1 MLTSFDAIRRI
12 AGKLEE
18 LKEKGRIENFRLILK
33 LNMTLRLFVVTNSL
47 TGDEIESVIK
57 DEKIEIDLEKITEE
71 DFLYGDDY
79 YRSLF
84 DSTKELD
91 LGLRRNLSSLIDYDE
106 DFAEKMPSC
115 PIVLFYSYKGGV
127 GRTTALVLFAA
138 YYAMHHG
145 KKVFILDCDFEAPG
159 LVNFFGFENEGIS
172 KNGIVEYI
180 KDKEAFPDIKLSDD
194 YVFEASKKYSGN
206 GEIYVLPAGNI
217 MNETDRDDYL
227 EALARLDIHGTC
239 AIGEQLESVIADIK
253 DRYNPDVVLIDS
265 KTGFNDIFGIIGNR
279 LADIIVGFFGNNAQ
293 NKPGLHFFIDMLLNK
308 KRNVELIFVNSVIS
322 SFKWEESFREE
333 IDIYVQNN
341 LKNDLD
347 GLPALPVFGLSRHKM
362 LENLG
367 TSDED
372 PDDFIAL
379 TERGV
384 LGDYNELFQ
393 KLARQIDDLTTISPE
408 KRRDAE
414 IAEKDSERRIETGQE
429 DSERRIETGQEDA
442 QDAENQSDG
451 NHKEVQK
458 GDSQDQTSEG
468 SKTLGRLQKDILD
481 KIYDN
486 LPEPYAE
493 SIEFDNDFLD
503 NRFYFRKCMED
514 IFNHRMFL
522 LLGSKGTGKTAFYQA
537 LRENAFLK
545 KLAARAGK
553 NHLDHKVVNIISLMV
568 APVEQ
573 RIKFFDISN
582 FDQSDISDKE
592 FFYKRFWVAYVWN
605 AVMLDSSVTGFSS
618 ELEIKAIL
626 NDSATADRFRQYIS
640 NDGQFKKIENELRE
654 LDHFLEETD
663 AYLMIIFDQLDQ
675 VVKPN
680 HWSDA
685 ISPLIRFCQTHS
697 FRRILPKLFVRKDLF
712 SKLGNLTNK
721 AALEKLA
728 INLEWTTDELY
739 SFFFKTVFA
748 NAKAEFFEYAKKSE
762 ASPAHLTDIEKR
774 LSRDNSY
781 DQLPAKRYILQPLV
795 EIFFGK
801 YADLQGTSRYGEMY
815 DWMYKN
821 LANANRTISLRPF
834 LDMIKYAIETKRE
847 NPGWAKGDFPIL
859 SPKCIVNMDVRVKA
873 VERHF
878 NDLADEEGNEILKT
892 VFGDIRDGNVPE
904 HLKISPL
911 FQEDFETLLKAII
924 QQHEELNDVSV
935 SEIEEILK
943 LNGIL
948 FVTYPRGMKRYTFA
962 FLYKFFLGLRGPQR
976 KRF

>member
-1 MLTSFDAIRRI
+1 MLLIFEEIRRI
-12 AGKLEE
+12 ARKLED
-18 LKEKGRIENFRLILK
+18 LKEKGRIEDFRLILK
-33 LNMTLRLFVVTNSL
+33 LNMTVNLFVVTNPM

-57 DEKIEIDLEKITEE
+57 GEKIEIDLEKVTEE
-71 DFLYGDDY
+71 DFLSDDDY

-84 DSTKELD
+84 KITKPLD
-91 LGLRRNLSSLIDYDE
+91 LGLRRTLSNLIDYDE
-106 DFAEKMPSC
+106 DSVGKIPSC
-115 PIVLFYSYKGGV
+115 PVVLFYSYKGGV
-127 GRTTALVLFAA
+127 GRTTAMVLFAA

-159 LVNFFGFENEGIS
+159 LLNFFGFENEGVS
-172 KNGIVEYI
+172 KNGIVEYM
-180 KDKEAFPDIKLSDD
+180 KDKEAFPDMKLSDD
-194 YVFEASKKYSGN
+194 YVLETSKKYSGN

-227 EALARLDIHGTC
+227 EALARLDIHGTRV
-239 AIGEQLESVIADIK
+239 IGEQFESVMADIK

-293 NKPGLHFFIDMLLNK
+293 NRPGLHFFLDTLLNK
-308 KRNVELIFVNSVIS
+308 KRDVELIFVNSIIS
-322 SFKWEESFREE
+322 SFKWGESFREE
-333 IDIYVQNN
+333 IDTYIQNI
-341 LKNDLD
+341 LKNESG

-379 TERGV
+379 TERNV

-393 KLARQIDDLTTISPE
+393 KLAQRIDDMTTVDRHQTDSSPE
-408 KRRDAE
+408 KGRDAE
-414 IAEKDSERRIETGQE
+414 TAEKDSGRRTETDQE
-429 DSERRIETGQEDA
+429 DGHGAETDDNHQEMR
-442 QDAENQSDG
+442 ENDY
-451 NHKEVQK
+451 
-458 GDSQDQTSEG
+458 QDQVSES
-468 SKTLGRLQKDILD
+468 SKILGRLQKDILD

-486 LPEPYAE
+486 FPEPYAE
-493 SIEFDNDFLD
+493 SIEFDDDFLD
-503 NRFYFRKCMED
+503 TRFYFRKCMED

-553 NHLDHKVVNIISLMV
+553 NHLNHKVVNIISLMN

-573 RIKFFDISN
+573 RIKFFDISAN
-582 FDQSDISDKE
+582 FAQSEIPDTE
-592 FFYKRFWVAYVWN
+592 FFYKRLWVAYVWN

-618 ELEIKAIL
+618 KLEVKAIL
-626 NDSATADRFRQYIS
+626 DDSATADRFRQYVS
-640 NDGQFKKIENELRE
+640 DDDQFRRIENELRE
-654 LDHFLEETD
+654 LDRFLEETD
-663 AYLMIIFDQLDQ
+663 VYLMITFDQLDQ

-685 ISPLIRFCQTHS
+685 ISPLIKFCQTHS

-712 SKLGNLTNK
+712 NKLGNLTNK

-728 INLEWTTDELY
+728 INLEWTTEELY

-748 NAKAEFFEYAKKSE
+748 NTKTDFFEYAKKSKV
-762 ASPAHLTDIEKR
+762 SSDHLTDIKKR
-774 LSRDNSY
+774 LNRDNSY

-801 YADLQGTSRYGEMY
+801 YADIRGTSRYGEMY
-815 DWMYKN
+815 DWMYRN
-821 LANANRTISLRPF
+821 LANADRTISLRPF
-834 LDMIKYAIETKRE
+834 LDMIKYAIETKRG

-859 SPKCIVNMDVRVKA
+859 SPRYIVNMEVRVKA

-878 NDLADEEGNEILKT
+878 NDLADEKGNEILKT
-892 VFGDIRDGNVPE
+892 IFKDIRDGKIPE
-904 HLKISPL
+904 HLRISPL
-911 FQEDFETLLKAII
+911 FQEDFENLLKSII
-924 QQHEELNDVSV
+924 QQHEDLKNVSV

-948 FVTYPRGMKRYTFA
+948 FVTYPRGVKRYTFA
-962 FLYKFFLGLRGPQR
+962 FLYKYFLGLRGPRREQ
-976 KRF
+976 F